1 MGMCGGGGDLGDEGG
16 QEGGEGREAL
26 EALSTALDRIDAQ
39 LVEHRSNQPVK
50 PAHMLDD
57 GWCC

>member
-1 MGMCGGGGDLGDEGG
+1 VRVRSLS
-16 QEGGEGREAL
+16 EAL
-26 EALSTALDRIDAQ
+26 EALSTALDQIDAQ